1 VTAESVKLEHL
12 ARDGAVQAPPALD
25 VLGYPLRPL
34 RTDGLVELLVDRA
47 ASDVRSNVAYLN
59 AHTHNLALDDPAL
72 RSALLSF
79 DLLYA
84 DGISVV
90 WASRVLGR
98 PLPERM
104 TSADYFPLFARG
116 CAERGVSLFLLGGQ
130 PGVAE
135 RAAARL
141 RAEVPGV
148 HVAGVRN
155 GYFSAGESRGVVEE
169 VNASGARALVIGL
182 GSPRQECWLHAHSD
196 LLRPALRWC
205 VGALLDYLADAE
217 PRAPRWV
224 CRAGGE
230 WLFRLITDPRGK
242 WRRYLLGNPRFV
254 WHVWKARHGQRS
266 SAAPQRS
273 AETG

>member
-1 VTAESVKLEHL
+1 MTAESVGLSSPP
-12 ARDGAVQAPPALD
+12 RDGAVKAPAAIE

-34 RTDGLVELLVDRA
+34 RTAGLVELLVDRA
-47 ASDVRSNVAYLN
+47 ASDVRTNVAYLN

-90 WASRVLGR
+90 WASRALGR

-104 TSADYFPLFARG
+104 TSADYFPRFALR
-116 CAERGVSLFLLGGQ
+116 CAEREVALFLLGGR

-135 RAAARL
+135 RAAAAL
-141 RAEVPGV
+141 RAAVPGLR
-148 HVAGVRN
+148 VAGVRD
-155 GYFSAGESRGVVEE
+155 GYFSAGDARRVVDEI
-169 VNASGARALVIGL
+169 NASGASALVVGL

-205 VGALLDYLADAE
+205 VGALLDYLAEAE
-217 PRAPRWV
+217 PRAPRWLR
-224 CRAGGE
+224 RAGGE
-230 WLFRLITDPRGK
+230 WFFRLITDPRGK

-254 WHVWKARHGQRS
+254 WHVWKARRGPRS
-266 SAAPQRS
+266 SAAPHGS
-273 AETG
+273 AEMG